1 MIKNI
6 KIDKS
11 LFCFQNEIID
21 SVVDSIITNFN
32 LIFWIPITVNK
43 NYYLLDGQHRLE
55 AAKRMNLQYI
65 DVIVQDTELL
75 EANKTKKPIKTKRVI
90 L

>member
-1 MIKNI
+1 MLQEYFLILMIKNI

-32 LIFWIPITVNK
+32 LILTSVIKI
-43 NYYLLDGQHRLE
+43 
-55 AAKRMNLQYI
+55 NL
-65 DVIVQDTELL
+65 VI
-75 EANKTKKPIKTKRVI
+75 I
-90 L
+90 